1 MFKIIKNTA
10 VIIFIITAAY
20 FCLAYPSEI
29 GGEVQNAVNRC
40 FTVIIPSMFIFLCI
54 TSFIS
59 ASGFHSLIGMPFKFI
74 SEKIFHIPKEGFAIF
89 LLSMVS
95 GYPAGIKL
103 VTESFKK
110 SDITTKQ
117 AKAMECFCCCGGPAF
132 ISGTA
137 AAFLYPDSNAASLLF
152 ISIITANILTAFI
165 LTRHLPLIKK
175 TTIKPVS
182 IKANQFIPSVKS
194 ASSAMLQMCVMI
206 AAFGGICCILKLTG
220 IIDIFSYYTNC
231 ITGVPINT
239 AKNIIM
245 TFLEISNIVTL
256 PTMQA
261 GLFPIVSF
269 LLSFGGI
276 CVIMQIAALADS
288 NFNIINFLIA
298 RLFTALIS
306 SVISYFLIPFLN
318 IDAPCSSSF
327 NIISESKYSPLPTI
341 LLIIMMMMLLGL
353 FGDSRKSKN

>member
-10 VIIFIITAAY
+10 VIIIIITAAY
-20 FCLAYPSEI
+20 FCLVYPSEI
-29 GGEVQNAVNRC
+29 GDEVQNAINRC
-40 FTVIIPSMFIFLCI
+40 FKIIIQSMFIFLCI

-59 ASGFHSLIGMPFKFI
+59 ASGVHSLIGMPFRFI

-89 LLSMVS
+89 LLSMIS

-110 SDITTKQ
+110 GDITSKQ

-152 ISIITANILTAFI
+152 VSIITANILTAFI
-165 LTRHLPLIKK
+165 LTRRLPSIKK
-175 TTIKPVS
+175 SSKKSVS
-182 IKANQFIPSVKS
+182 IRANQFIPSVKS

-220 IIDIFSYYTNC
+220 IIDILSYYTNC
-231 ITGVPINT
+231 ITGIST
-239 AKNIIM
+239 DTSKSIIM
-245 TFLEISNIVTL
+245 SFLEISNIVTL
-256 PTMQA
+256 PAIQT

-276 CVIMQIAALADS
+276 CVILQIAALADS
-288 NFNIINFLIA
+288 NFNLVNFLIA
-298 RLFTALIS
+298 RLFSALIS
-306 SVISYFLIPFLN
+306 SVISYFLTPFLN
-318 IDAPCSSSF
+318 IDTPCSSSF
-327 NIISESKYSPLPTI
+327 SIISESKYSPLPTI

-353 FGDSRKSKN
+353 FGENKKSSD